1 MYACTSNYVYTYS
14 VADIN
19 NILFIQIKCL
29 KCILKILFPYAI
41 IMKQQSVVTDIRK
54 MIFTEV
60 ARVAYGSEHVAKD
73 LEEIPYLITP
83 DEVPRY
89 RESIYRE
96 RQIASER
103 VRLAMGLSLRPE
115 NKPVNITSGISRS
128 TIADKYYEP
137 PLMQVIPS
145 ACDKCPDNQYFVTDQ
160 CRACV
165 ARSCVKS
172 CPTGA
177 VSLIDGKSHID
188 QSKCIK
194 CGRCKASCPYDAI
207 AHRKRPC
214 ASACGVNAITSD
226 EYGRALILTDRCVAC
241 GQCMSAC
248 PFGAIAD
255 KSQIFQLIQAIKQGD
270 EVVAAV
276 APAIIGQFG
285 PKVTPGKLKSAL
297 LALGFKDVYEVATGA
312 DVGCIAEAHHYVNEV
327 KMGNL
332 PFLFTSCCP
341 AWAVL
346 VKTQFPDL
354 ASRVSRELTPMVAT
368 ARSIKVNRPNARVVF
383 IGPCAAKKLEAS
395 RHDVKSFV
403 DFVITFEELGGMFA
417 AKNLVLEEMEELSVN
432 FTATGAGRGYACSGG
447 VSEAISKCI
456 NEYYPGTEIKIEHA
470 EGLTDCR
477 KALQLCNAGKYD
489 GYMIEGMACPGGCVA
504 GVGTIIPPERA
515 KAAVAQAVK
524 NSQRGIPS
532 KNLEDLAAELSKMD

>member
-1 MYACTSNYVYTYS
+1 
-14 VADIN
+14 
-19 NILFIQIKCL
+19 
-29 KCILKILFPYAI
+29 
-41 IMKQQSVVTDIRK
+41 MKQQSVVADLRK

-60 ARVAYGSEHVAKD
+60 ARVAYESEHVAKD

-103 VRLAMGLSLRPE
+103 VRLAMGLSLRPA

-160 CRACV
+160 CRGCV
-165 ARSCVKS
+165 ARSCVKI
-172 CPTGA
+172 CPKGA

-194 CGRCKASCPYDAI
+194 CGKCKAACPYDAI
-207 AHRKRPC
+207 AHRTRPC

-226 EYGRALILTDRCVAC
+226 EYGRALIQTDKCVAC

-276 APAIIGQFG
+276 APAIIGQYG
-285 PKVTPGKLKSAL
+285 PKVSAGKIKSAL
-297 LALGFKDVYEVATGA
+297 LALGFKDVYEVANGA

-327 KMGNL
+327 TTGQL

-346 VKTQFPDL
+346 IKHQFPDL
-354 ASRVSRELTPMVAT
+354 AGRVSRELTPMVAT
-368 ARSIKVNRPNARVVF
+368 ARSIKMNRPNARVVF

-395 RHDVKSFV
+395 RHDVKSHV
-403 DFVITFEELGGMFA
+403 DFVITFEELAGMFA
-417 AKNLVLEEMEELSVN
+417 AKNLVLEEMEELPVN
-432 FTATGAGRGYACSGG
+432 FSATGAGRGYACAGG
-447 VSEAISKCI
+447 VSDAIASCI
-456 NEYYPGTEIKIEHA
+456 NEYYPGTEVKIEHA
-470 EGLTDCR
+470 EGLTSCK
-477 KALQLCNAGKYD
+477 KALQLAKAGKYN

-515 KAAVAQAVK
+515 KIAVEQVVK
-524 NSQRGIPS
+524 NSERTIPS
-532 KNLEDLAAELSKMD
+532 KDLGDLAEILTKMD